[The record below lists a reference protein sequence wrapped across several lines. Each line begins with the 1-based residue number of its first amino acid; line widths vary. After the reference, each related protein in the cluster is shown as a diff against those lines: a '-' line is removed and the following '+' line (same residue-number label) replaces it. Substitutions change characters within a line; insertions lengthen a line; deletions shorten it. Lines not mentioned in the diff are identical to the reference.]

1 MDQQIRKAM
10 MLPACFLAVFL
21 MGTGAAATVER
32 WKQEGMAE
40 AVSQERVETDTSE
53 QGNLGL
59 TQADAQT
66 DAQTNAQPDSEILY
80 AGQSFGTTL
89 YSQDWGLG
97 FGEAGTK
104 PTGNATVE
112 ELAGYNAWYL
122 DPTEEPVIYLTFD
135 CGFENGYTES
145 ILETLEAHNAPAT
158 FFVVGHFL
166 EANPDLIRTMV
177 EKGFT
182 VGNHTYHH
190 PDMGSI
196 SEISA
201 FEEEL
206 KAVEDKFY
214 EITGTELTKF
224 YRPPQGKYSEE
235 NLQMAKEMG
244 YETFFWSLAYVDWY
258 VDDQPTSE
266 EAFGKLI
273 PRIHP
278 GAIVLLHN
286 TSSTNAAIL
295 DELLTRW
302 EEMGYKFRSLA
313 EIGGK

>member
-1 MDQQIRKAM
+1 MDQQIRKIM
-10 MLPACFLAVFL
+10 LLPACFLAVFL

-32 WKQEGMAE
+32 WKQESAAKPVGQE
-40 AVSQERVETDTSE
+40 NVAVE
-53 QGNLGL
+53 
-59 TQADAQT
+59 ADA
-66 DAQTNAQPDSEILY
+66 EILY
-80 AGQSFGTTL
+80 AGLSLGDVL
-89 YSQDWGLG
+89 YSQNWGLG
-97 FGEAGTK
+97 FGDSGTK

-112 ELAGYNAWYL
+112 ELAEYNAWYM
-122 DPTEEPVIYLTFD
+122 DPTEEKVIYLTFD

-158 FFVVGHFL
+158 FFVVGNYL
-166 EANPDLIRTMV
+166 ETEPELIKKMV

-182 VGNHTYHH
+182 IGNHTYHH

-196 SEISA
+196 SEQSA
-201 FEEEL
+201 FEKEL
-206 KAVEDKFY
+206 KQLEDKYY
-214 EITGTELTKF
+214 EITGTEITKF

-235 NLQMAKEMG
+235 NLQMAKELG
-244 YETFFWSLAYVDWY
+244 YQTFFWSLAYVDWY

-266 EAFGKLI
+266 EAFAKLI

-295 DELLTRW
+295 DELLTKW
-302 EEMGYKFRSLA
+302 EELGYTFRSLA
-313 EIGGK
+313 EIGETP